1 MPQPDKYGQRSRH
14 GPRVLWSAYPF
25 AILLVVLCAG
35 TSEAQERLTRL
46 SLEEA
51 VDMTTR
57 DNPTL
62 RAKQFEYQAIRANEI
77 TAGLR
82 PNPTGNFLAEKF
94 GGGSASQ
101 TQYTF
106 SMGSRSRSGASGSA
120 VSTVLGRRRG

>member
-1 MPQPDKYGQRSRH
+1 
-14 GPRVLWSAYPF
+14 VE
-25 AILLVVLCAG
+25 
-35 TSEAQERLTRL
+35 EAQERLTRL

-51 VDMTTR
+51 VDMTAR
-57 DNPTL
+57 AIPTL
-62 RAKQFEYQAIRANEI
+62 RPKQFEYQAKGANEI

-106 SMGSRSRSGASGSA
+106 SMGQPIE
-120 VSTVLGRRRG
+120 LGGKRQRRLDTEDRALAISSECPQGWQGLDVA

>member
-1 MPQPDKYGQRSRH
+1 
-14 GPRVLWSAYPF
+14 
-25 AILLVVLCAG
+25 
-35 TSEAQERLTRL
+35 
-46 SLEEA
+46 
-51 VDMTTR
+51 MTAR
-57 DNPTL
+57 ANPTL

-106 SMGSRSRSGASGSA
+106 SMGSRSSSGASGSA